1 MFVSLHYKYK
11 LVEIMCSLSYWG
23 QMAYTSLRSGP
34 ECGLSQPSPSPSF
47 SSSPFPPHPKHLSFF
62 CDMWIVGSSRHLRSL
77 ICIFVF
83 HKVEVSHC
91 FNYLS
96 IFYYLTFVCWFQF
109 PGSMIS
115 SFAREPHVWLGFPG
129 TCFPLVWMSRQ
140 SRFPNHFIATLGV
153 DEPSKQIS

>member
-34 ECGLSQPSPSPSF
+34 ECGLSWPSPSPSF

-96 IFYYLTFVCWFQF
+96 IFYYLTFADFSFLAPWYHHLPGNPTCGSAFQALVF
-109 PGSMIS
+109 PWCGWAVRAGSLTIS
-115 SFAREPHVWLGFPG
+115 
-129 TCFPLVWMSRQ
+129 
-140 SRFPNHFIATLGV
+140 
-153 DEPSKQIS
+153 